1 MGGGRYVDRISVL
14 TWLRSPA
21 ARLLIVAVVLAAMT
35 VALVDQWSAVSDS
48 LRALSVVGIAASFG
62 AAAMALLCTAQ
73 VWRVLLS
80 DLGSP
85 LPARTSAQ
93 IYFAAQ
99 LGKFIPGGVWP
110 VLFQVELAADHGV
123 PRRRSGL
130 ATLVQLAVLSATAA
144 AVGSVALLFLPDVR
158 DRQVW
163 WLVPLALVSAI
174 AIVPAVLNRIVSGV
188 VRLLRRPSEDLAVSG
203 RAVGQAAGWA
213 LAAWLCYGAHVAA
226 LASDLGAEGSDLW
239 WASIG
244 SYALA
249 WLGGFLVVVAPSGA
263 GVREGLLVL
272 ALGSVLAPS
281 DALVVALVSRLLV
294 TVIDALAGVAAV
306 TSARRARFRSRLET

>member
-1 MGGGRYVDRISVL
+1 VL

-21 ARLLIVAVVLAAMT
+21 VRLLTVAVALAAMT

-48 LRALSVVGIAASFG
+48 VRALSVVGIAASFG

-73 VWRVLLS
+73 VWRVVLS

-93 IYFAAQ
+93 IYFASQ

-110 VLFQVELAADHGV
+110 VLFRLELAADHGV

-130 ATLVQLAVLSATAA
+130 ATVVQLAVVCATAA

-158 DRQVW
+158 DRYVW
-163 WLVPLALVSAI
+163 WLVPLAVVSAI
-174 AIVPAVLNRIVSGV
+174 AIIPAVLNRIVSGV
-188 VRLLRRPSEDLAVSG
+188 VRLLRRPYDDLVVSG
-203 RAVGQAAGWA
+203 GAVGRAAGWA
-213 LAAWLCYGAHVAA
+213 LAGWLGYGAHVAA
-226 LASDLGAEGSDLW
+226 LASDLGAKGSDLW

-249 WLGGFLVVVAPSGA
+249 WLGGFLVIVVPSGA

-272 ALGSVLAPS
+272 ALGSLLAPS
-281 DALVVALVSRLLV
+281 DALVVALVSRLVV
-294 TVIDALAGVAAV
+294 TLIDVLAGVAAV
-306 TSARRARFRSRLET
+306 TSAGRARFRSRFKI